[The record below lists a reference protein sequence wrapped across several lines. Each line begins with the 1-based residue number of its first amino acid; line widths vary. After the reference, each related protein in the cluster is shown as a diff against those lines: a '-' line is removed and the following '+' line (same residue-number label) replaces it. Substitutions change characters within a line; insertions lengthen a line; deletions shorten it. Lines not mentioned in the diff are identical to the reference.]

1 MPIINNLRFMRISL
15 LIFSLIAI
23 CSCSTRNLVYFSD
36 LPQNIIGTEKVANV
50 LDPLI
55 QPSDYISVRV
65 NTLNSETNLLFNS
78 GVISNTGGSSGT
90 GGAGSLSSEGYR
102 VDKDGAINFPILGR
116 VMLGGLTID
125 EATDTLTSLLE
136 KEAKNPIVNL
146 RILNFKITVLG
157 EVSSPGTFNVSTE
170 NINIIEAIGLA
181 GDLTPFGKREN
192 VLLIRVRDGV
202 RTSAR
207 LDLNK
212 KDVFSSPYFYL
223 QQNDLI
229 YVEPVRARA
238 AQASMSRSN
247 ISLAFSIISIATLLL
262 TRFVFTE

>member
-36 LPQNIIGTEKVANV
+36 LPQNIIGTEKVANP

-55 QPSDYISVRV
+55 QPTDYISIRV
-65 NTLNSETNLLFNS
+65 NTLNPETNLLFNT
-78 GVISNTGGSSGT
+78 GVISNIGSGSGNV
-90 GGAGSLSSEGYR
+90 GSLSNEGYR
-102 VDKDGAINFPILGR
+102 VDKDGSINFPILGK
-116 VMLGGLTID
+116 VILGGLTID
-125 EATDTLTSLLE
+125 EATEKLTKLLE
-136 KEAKNPIVNL
+136 NEAKNPIVNIKL
-146 RILNFKITVLG
+146 LNFKVTVLG
-157 EVSSPGTFNVSTE
+157 EVNSPGTFSVSTE

-181 GDLTPFGKREN
+181 GDLTPYGKREN
-192 VLLIRVRDGV
+192 ILLVRVKDGV
-202 RTSAR
+202 RTTAR
-207 LDLNK
+207 FDLNK

-223 QQNDLI
+223 QQNDMI

-238 AQASMSRSN
+238 EQASMSRNN
-247 ISLAFSIISIATLLL
+247 ISLAFSVISIVTLLL